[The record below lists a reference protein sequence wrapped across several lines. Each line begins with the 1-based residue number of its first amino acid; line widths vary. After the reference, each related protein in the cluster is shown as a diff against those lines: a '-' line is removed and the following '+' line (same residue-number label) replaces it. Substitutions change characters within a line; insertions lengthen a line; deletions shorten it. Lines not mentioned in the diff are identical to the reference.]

1 MSRSNRLLFFF
12 LAWVGMIFYFMQRWI
27 FGPLI
32 PSLMTTFNAD
42 KTTLGVVGAASL
54 WGYMFTPIPAGF
66 LSDRFG
72 RKHVILTGIFGFS
85 ALTALCGL
93 ATSSGQLFAGRFFTG
108 MVEAAYFIPLLAFTL
123 ELFPERPGFFL
134 TFMTSG
140 SSLGWFIGP
149 ALAGWLLDVTG
160 SWRVPFLA
168 TGCAGLVVAFL
179 LLMYWPKQEKA
190 LKRGTLLDRN
200 LLKSSSLIMLLF
212 LALTA
217 TFQISAEFGFNMWYP
232 VFLRTELLTSATV
245 AGITTGLWGAGQCI
259 GRPILG
265 LAADRMGYRKVGVA
279 GGVMMTVALMLIL
292 SAHNPYFCG
301 LFTFLGG
308 FISASVMGSLWT
320 FTGLV
325 FPSSKGL
332 ALGIITTFA
341 YATASL
347 GPISIGYIGDHYS
360 LGTALWAVCVPCA
373 FLAACMF
380 LATVFLKKGP
390 TLDS

>member
-1 MSRSNRLLFFF
+1 MYHFKIFVYSISYTCNYFFF
-12 LAWVGMIFYFMQRWI
+12 PTLPIYAQNLTGSAACA
-27 FGPLI
+27 G
-32 PSLMTTFNAD
+32 LMTGVYTFAA
-42 KTTLGVVGAASL
+42 LAVRPFSGV
-54 WGYMFTPIPAGF
+54 

-265 LAADRMGYRKVGVA
+265 LAADRMGYRRVGVA
-279 GGVMMTVALMLIL
+279 GGVMMTIALMLIL
-292 SAHNPYFCG
+292 SAHNLYFGG

-390 TLDS
+390 TLNS